1 VFYGRDIDTALR
13 NLLWDFHD
21 RGLEPAGDGLEITLE
36 HLYTPESAHFDPR
49 DYRLRPFNERN
60 EEAHD

>member
-1 VFYGRDIDTALR
+1 VLYGKDIDAALR

-21 RGLEPAGDGLEITLE
+21 RGLEPAKDGIEITLE

-49 DYRLRPFNERN
+49 D
-60 EEAHD
+60 